1 MEKVFK
7 PETIKRMINFLRLIR
22 YKNLLIIV
30 LTQYLMRWSIIK
42 PILGVNEFK
51 LQFSELHFFFL
62 VMATVF
68 ITAAGYV
75 INDYFD
81 TKTDLV
87 NRPDTVILG
96 KVLNRRWAIL
106 LHIFFNTIGIG
117 LGTYIS
123 FYIGLPILSL
133 VFVFITGILWFYST
147 TYKRQFLIGN
157 VIVAVLTALVPL
169 MVILFEIPLLNK
181 EYGLLMKEMRVDFTH
196 IIMWVSAFS
205 LFAFLLTMIREIIKD
220 VEDFEGDSAYG
231 RKTMPIVLG
240 VLNSKIV
247 IITFILT
254 TLFSLL
260 YINFRFLNDFIT
272 LIYFIAFLIIPLV
285 FLVYRI
291 IISEDKKDYH
301 KASNLSKVI
310 MLAGIFY
317 ALVANYIIIQNF

>member
-1 MEKVFK
+1 
-7 PETIKRMINFLRLIR
+7 MINFLRLIR
-22 YKNLLIIV
+22 YKNLLIII

-42 PILGVNEFK
+42 PILEVYEFK
-51 LQFSELHFFFL
+51 LQFTELNFFFL

-87 NRPDTVILG
+87 NRPDTVIIG
-96 KVLNRRWAIL
+96 RVLNRRWAIL
-106 LHIFFNTIGIG
+106 LHVIFNTIGIG
-117 LGTYIS
+117 LGAYIS
-123 FYIGLPILSL
+123 FYIGIPILTF
-133 VFVFITGILWFYST
+133 VFVLITGILWFYST

-157 VIVAVLTALVPL
+157 ITVAFLTALVPL

-181 EYGLLMKEMRVDFTH
+181 EYGLLMKELRSDFTH
-196 IIMWVSAFS
+196 IILWVSAFA

-247 IITFILT
+247 VITFILT

-260 YINFRFLNDFIT
+260 YINFRFLNDSIT
-272 LIYFIAFLIIPLV
+272 LIYFIVFLIIPLIL
-285 FLVYRI
+285 LVYKI
-291 IISEDKKDYH
+291 IVAENKKDYH
-301 KASNLSKVI
+301 SASNLSKII

-317 ALVANYIIIQNF
+317 ALVANYI

>member
-1 MEKVFK
+1 
-7 PETIKRMINFLRLIR
+7 MINFLRLIR

-42 PILGVNEFK
+42 PILGVYEFK
-51 LQFSELHFFFL
+51 LQFSELNFFFL

-81 TKTDLV
+81 TKTDMV
-87 NRPDTVILG
+87 NRPETVIVG
-96 KVLNRRWAIL
+96 KLMNRRWAIL
-106 LHIFFNTIGIG
+106 LHVLFNSIGIG

-123 FYIGLPILSL
+123 FYIGIPVLSL
-133 VFVFITGILWFYST
+133 VFVLITGILWFYST

-157 VIVAVLTALVPL
+157 IIVAFLTAVVPL
-169 MVILFEIPLLNK
+169 MVILFEIPLLKN
-181 EYGLLMKEMRVDFTH
+181 EYGLLLKELRSDFTH
-196 IIMWVSAFS
+196 IILWVSAFA

-220 VEDFEGDSAYG
+220 VEDYEGDSAYG

-240 VLNSKIV
+240 VLNSKII
-247 IITFILT
+247 IITFLLT
-254 TLFSLL
+254 TLFSIV
-260 YINFRFLNDFIT
+260 YIYLRFLNDLVT
-272 LIYFIAFLIIPLV
+272 LIYFGVFLIIPL
-285 FLVYRI
+285 LYLLYKI
-291 IISEDKKDYH
+291 IVADDKKDYH
-301 KASNLSKVI
+301 TASNLSKVI

>member
-1 MEKVFK
+1 
-7 PETIKRMINFLRLIR
+7 MINFLRLIR

-42 PILGVNEFK
+42 PILEVYDFK
-51 LQFSELHFFFL
+51 LQFSELNFFFL

-87 NRPDTVILG
+87 NRPETVIVG
-96 KVLNRRWAIL
+96 RVLNRRWAIL
-106 LHIFFNTIGIG
+106 LHVILNTIGIG
-117 LGTYIS
+117 LGVYIS
-123 FYIGLPILSL
+123 FYIGIPALSI
-133 VFVFITGILWFYST
+133 VFLLITGILWFYST
-147 TYKRQFLIGN
+147 TYKRQLLIGN
-157 VIVAVLTALVPL
+157 IIVAVLTALVPL
-169 MVILFEIPLLNK
+169 IVILFEIPLLNK
-181 EYGLLMKEMRVDFTH
+181 EYGLLMHEMRANFVH
-196 IIMWVSAFS
+196 IILWVSAFA

-247 IITFILT
+247 IITFIIT

-260 YINFRFLNDFIT
+260 YLNFRFLNDLIT
-272 LIYFIAFLIIPLV
+272 LIYFILFLIIPL
-285 FLVYRI
+285 LLLLYKI
-291 IISEDKKDYH
+291 IVATGKKDYH
-301 KASNLSKVI
+301 RSSNLSKLI
-310 MLAGIFY
+310 MLAGILY
-317 ALVANYIIIQNF
+317 SLVANYIIVQNF

>member
-1 MEKVFK
+1 
-7 PETIKRMINFLRLIR
+7 
-22 YKNLLIIV
+22 
-30 LTQYLMRWSIIK
+30 MRWSIIK
-42 PILGVNEFK
+42 PILEVYEFN

-87 NRPDTVILG
+87 NRPETVIIG
-96 KVLNRRWAIL
+96 RVLNRRWAIL
-106 LHIFFNTIGIG
+106 LHVIFNTIGIG
-117 LGTYIS
+117 LGAYIS
-123 FYIGLPILSL
+123 FYIGIPMLTL

-157 VIVAVLTALVPL
+157 IIVAVLVALVPL

-181 EYGLLMKEMRVDFTH
+181 EYGLLMKELRSDFTH
-196 IIMWVSAFS
+196 IILWVSAFAI
-205 LFAFLLTMIREIIKD
+205 FAFLLTMIREIIKD
-220 VEDFEGDSAYG
+220 IEDFEGDSAYG

-247 IITFILT
+247 VITFILT

-260 YINFRFLNDFIT
+260 YINFRFLNDLIT
-272 LIYFIAFLIIPLV
+272 LIYFIVFLIIPLV
-285 FLVYRI
+285 FLVYKI
-291 IISEDKKDYH
+291 IVAEDKKDYH
-301 KASNLSKVI
+301 RASNLSKLI
-310 MLAGIFY
+310 MLAGISY

>member
-1 MEKVFK
+1 
-7 PETIKRMINFLRLIR
+7 MINFLRLIR
-22 YKNLLIIV
+22 YKNLLIII

-42 PILGVNEFK
+42 PILEVYEFK
-51 LQFSELHFFFL
+51 LQFSELNFFFL

-87 NRPDTVILG
+87 NRPDTVIIG
-96 KVLNRRWAIL
+96 RILNRRWAIL
-106 LHIFFNTIGIG
+106 LHVIFNTIGIG
-117 LGTYIS
+117 LGAYIS
-123 FYIGLPILSL
+123 FFIGIPILTF
-133 VFVFITGILWFYST
+133 VFVLITGILWFYST

-157 VIVAVLTALVPL
+157 ITVAFLTALVPL

-181 EYGLLMKEMRVDFTH
+181 EYGLLMKELRSDFTH
-196 IIMWVSAFS
+196 IILWVSAFAI
-205 LFAFLLTMIREIIKD
+205 FAFLLTMIREIIKD
-220 VEDFEGDSAYG
+220 IEDFEGDSAYG

-260 YINFRFLNDFIT
+260 YINFRFLNDSIT
-272 LIYFIAFLIIPLV
+272 LIYFIVLLIIPLV
-285 FLVYRI
+285 FLVYKI
-291 IISEDKKDYH
+291 VVAENKKDYH
-301 KASNLSKVI
+301 RASNLSKLI

>member
-1 MEKVFK
+1 
-7 PETIKRMINFLRLIR
+7 MINFLRLIR

-30 LTQYLMRWSIIK
+30 LTQYLMRWCIIK
-42 PILGVNEFK
+42 PILEVYEFQ

-87 NRPDTVILG
+87 NRPDTVIIG
-96 KVLNRRWAIL
+96 RILNRRWAIL
-106 LHIFFNTIGIG
+106 LHVIFNTIGIG
-117 LGTYIS
+117 LGAYIS
-123 FYIGLPILSL
+123 IYIGIPVLTL

-157 VIVAVLTALVPL
+157 IIVAFLTALVPL
-169 MVILFEIPLLNK
+169 MVLLFEIPLLNK
-181 EYGLLMKEMRVDFTH
+181 EYGLLMKELRSDFTH
-196 IIMWVSAFS
+196 IILWVSAFA

-247 IITFILT
+247 VITFILT

-260 YINFRFLNDFIT
+260 YINFRFLNDSIT
-272 LIYFIAFLIIPLV
+272 LFYFIVLLIIPLV
-285 FLVYRI
+285 LLVYKI
-291 IISEDKKDYH
+291 IVAEDKKDYH
-301 KASNLSKVI
+301 RASNLSKLI

-317 ALVANYIIIQNF
+317 ALVANYIIVQNF

>member
-1 MEKVFK
+1 
-7 PETIKRMINFLRLIR
+7 MINFLRLIR

-42 PILGVNEFK
+42 PILAVYDFK
-51 LQFSELHFFFL
+51 LQFSELNFFFL

-87 NRPDTVILG
+87 NRPETVILG
-96 KVLNRRWAIL
+96 KTLNRRWAIL
-106 LHIFFNTIGIG
+106 LHVFFNTIGIG

-123 FYIGLPILSL
+123 FYIGLPILAL

-157 VIVAVLTALVPL
+157 IIVALLTALVPL

-181 EYGLLMKEMRVDFTH
+181 EYGLLVKEMRSDFTH

-220 VEDFEGDSAYG
+220 VEDFEGDSVYG

-247 IITFILT
+247 IITVTLT

-260 YINFRFLNDFIT
+260 YINFRFLNDPIT
-272 LIYFIAFLIIPLV
+272 LVYFIIFLIAPLV
-285 FLVYRI
+285 YLVYI
-291 IISEDKKDYH
+291 IIIAENKKDYH
-301 KASNLSKVI
+301 KASTLSKII

-317 ALVANYIIIQNF
+317 ALVANYIIIH

>member
-1 MEKVFK
+1 
-7 PETIKRMINFLRLIR
+7 MINFLRLIR

-30 LTQYLMRWSIIK
+30 LTQYLVRWSIIK
-42 PILGVNEFK
+42 PILEVYEFK
-51 LQFSELHFFFL
+51 LQFSELNFFFL

-87 NRPDTVILG
+87 NRPETVIIG
-96 KVLNRRWAIL
+96 RVLNRRWAIL
-106 LHIFFNTIGIG
+106 LHVIFNTIGIG
-117 LGTYIS
+117 LGAYIS
-123 FYIGLPILSL
+123 FYIGIPMLTL
-133 VFVFITGILWFYST
+133 VFVLITGILWFYST

-157 VIVAVLTALVPL
+157 IIVAVLVALVPL

-181 EYGLLMKEMRVDFTH
+181 EYGLLMKELRFDFTH
-196 IIMWVSAFS
+196 IILWVSAFAI
-205 LFAFLLTMIREIIKD
+205 FAFLLTMIREIIKD

-260 YINFRFLNDFIT
+260 YITLNIRNDIFT
-272 LIYFIAFLIIPLV
+272 LIYFIVLLIIPLL
-285 FLVYRI
+285 FLVYKI
-291 IISEDKKDYH
+291 IVAENKKDYH
-301 KASNLSKVI
+301 RASNVSKLI

>member
-1 MEKVFK
+1 MMK
-7 PETIKRMINFLRLIR
+7 FLRLIR

-30 LTQYLMRWSIIK
+30 LIQYLMRWSIIK
-42 PILGVNEFK
+42 PILEVYEFK
-51 LQFSELHFFFL
+51 LQFSELYFFFL

-87 NRPDTVILG
+87 NRPDTVIVGRLM
-96 KVLNRRWAIL
+96 NRRWAIKLHVL
-106 LHIFFNTIGIG
+106 LNVIGIG
-117 LGTYIS
+117 LGAYIS
-123 FYIGLPILSL
+123 FYIGIPALTIVFIL
-133 VFVFITGILWFYST
+133 ITGILWFYST

-157 VIVAVLTALVPL
+157 VIVALLTALVPL
-169 MVILFEIPLLNK
+169 MVILFEIPLLRK
-181 EYGLLMKEMRVDFTH
+181 EYGLLMYEMQSDFTH
-196 IIMWVSAFS
+196 IIIWVSAFAF
-205 LFAFLLTMIREIIKD
+205 FAFLLTMIREIIKD

-247 IITFILT
+247 IITLILT

-260 YINFRFLNDFIT
+260 YINLIFLNDIFT
-272 LIYFIAFLIIPLV
+272 LIYFIVLLIIPLLL
-285 FLVYRI
+285 LVYKI
-291 IISEDKKDYH
+291 IIAKDKKDYH
-301 KASNLSKVI
+301 SASNVSKII
-310 MLAGIFY
+310 MLAGILY